1 MNEDYTAAV
10 LSGLPIFLVNREY
23 VESTTLSIMKVR
35 YIIALKSAYVVSV
48 VEFYDWT
55 ISSGRQYE
63 MMVTD
68 TPFGRVDLKDGMKF
82 CRGSAMDIHR
92 TLTELESYGVERNV
106 SL

>member
-1 MNEDYTAAV
+1 MNEDYTAGV

-35 YIIALKSAYVVSV
+35 YIILLKSNYMVSV
-48 VEFYDWT
+48 VEFYDRM
-55 ISSGRQYE
+55 ISGGHQYE
-63 MMVTD
+63 MMVID
-68 TPFGRVDLKDGMKF
+68 TPFGKVNPNAGEEK
-82 CRGSAMDIHR
+82 RGSAMDIHR